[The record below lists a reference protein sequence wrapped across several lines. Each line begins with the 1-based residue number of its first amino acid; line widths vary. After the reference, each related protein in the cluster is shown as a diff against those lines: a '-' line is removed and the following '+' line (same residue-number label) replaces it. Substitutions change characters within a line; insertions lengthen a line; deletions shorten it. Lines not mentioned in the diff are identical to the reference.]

1 MYMINR
7 TRISSLTTSL
17 PSFSLICR
25 DLQEE
30 SIMTYL
36 RRTRLVFDKSRPLTR
51 QSIMRPL
58 EHLFK
63 RGFESIRMLTSRE
76 ASCYG
81 SSTIPEFFYPGN
93 FISGCTGLQDL
104 ILGFRPCHL
113 LRFIDEDDLPEN
125 PGGESPTPE

>member
-25 DLQEE
+25 DLQED
-30 SIMTYL
+30 IT
-36 RRTRLVFDKSRPLTR
+36 
-51 QSIMRPL
+51 RPL